1 MSDLFNNFKS
11 ELETATL
18 YLDCICLMI
27 QSHSYF
33 PPERPSYTLH
43 MLNKTNLEPTQVKD
57 AYATHLLLISHYAL
71 FQCTATRSSL
81 FAFLSGLG
89 HKHFCQQLFL
99 GYQRIWQIHR
109 LQCDWQRVGWPNFY
123 QVKEATTHWQADQS
137 HDWSH
142 QEYLVNWIAVWDWY
156 CTKYA
161 RIGNSFN
168 NFSLLFCKIPLF
180 LFPLMAE
187 LWLQE
192 FLPVW
197 QCTSHPLFPFPHM
210 VRVSLNWMSKQKNR
224 AVKRI
229 QKKKQHE

>member
-1 MSDLFNNFKS
+1 MCSRISVRGCVHLLIFHNFGPPIYDTIWVSKKWNLWAEFEQRSIKNMENCYLQYNSETNARANCQKETDVLTLSDLFNNFKS

-18 YLDCICLMI
+18 YLDCIWLMI

-71 FQCTATRSSL
+71 FQFTATRSSL

-123 QVKEATTHWQADQS
+123 QV
-137 HDWSH
+137 
-142 QEYLVNWIAVWDWY
+142 
-156 CTKYA
+156 
-161 RIGNSFN
+161 
-168 NFSLLFCKIPLF
+168 
-180 LFPLMAE
+180 
-187 LWLQE
+187 
-192 FLPVW
+192 
-197 QCTSHPLFPFPHM
+197 
-210 VRVSLNWMSKQKNR
+210 
-224 AVKRI
+224 
-229 QKKKQHE
+229 